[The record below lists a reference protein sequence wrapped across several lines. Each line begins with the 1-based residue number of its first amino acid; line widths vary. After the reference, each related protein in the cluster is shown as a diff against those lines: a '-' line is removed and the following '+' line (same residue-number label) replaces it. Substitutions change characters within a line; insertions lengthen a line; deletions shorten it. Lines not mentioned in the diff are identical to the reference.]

1 MTDRIKHGQERRG
14 AAPLIASLIVSLIG
28 VPDARLAAG
37 GGAKPQGPANFCFD
51 VRFRAE
57 LAGALG
63 YKGFFRRKK

>member
-1 MTDRIKHGQERRG
+1 LSDRIKHGQERRG
-14 AAPLIASLIVSLIG
+14 AAPLIASLIG